1 MKRRRIRLSF
11 TAKIVSALM
20 CISLLSVGFASW
32 WIIKMPENVTVD
44 GSFTVYEVKDKE
56 IKIDEV
62 SLTTPTIVFG
72 KPASTDV
79 KSVWLIAD
87 DSIATESLQAKLTF
101 TVKLADGDASTTL
114 DTFMDGINVAFAPN
128 EASKTAFDKAI
139 SDGFIAKPKIT
150 GKYTVGT
157 ASTNISEV
165 TYENSTVNVKIPVT
179 NANSVKVE
187 LTFTFGWGCGENPY
201 DYYNK
206 LPYNETNVKAAKD
219 LLGAIKGLETAGY
232 DITISGIGKN

>member
-1 MKRRRIRLSF
+1 MKRRRIGLSF

-32 WIIKMPENVTVD
+32 WLINLPDNVTEY
-44 GSFTVYEVKDKE
+44 GSFEVSEIKEKE
-56 IKIDEV
+56 IKIDGV

-72 KPASTDV
+72 KPAVPTE

-87 DSIATESLQAKLTF
+87 KSVGTESLTATLTF
-101 TVKLADGDASTTL
+101 TVKLDDGDASMVL
-114 DTFMDGINVAFAPN
+114 DTFMDGINVAFTPN
-128 EASKTAFDKAI
+128 EESKEKFDKAI
-139 SDGFIAKPKIT
+139 SDGYIAKPKIT
-150 GKYTVGT
+150 GKYTIGT
-157 ASTNISEV
+157 DSTNISEV